1 MAYARVATFQN
12 VPQQALDEITR
23 EIREGERPEGL
34 PATEVIVL
42 ADRESGKL
50 QAITFFDSEDD
61 YRQGDEAL
69 RALNP
74 PGNIGSASIEKFE
87 VAVRRSES

>member
-12 VPQQALDEITR
+12 VPPEALDEITK
-23 EIREGERPEGL
+23 EIREAELPEGL

-42 ADRESGKL
+42 ADREGGKL

-61 YRQGDEAL
+61 YRQGDQTL
-69 RALNP
+69 RAMNP
-74 PGNIGSASIEKFE
+74 PSGMGSASIEKYE
-87 VAVRRSES
+87 VAVRRSD